1 MRSTYPDY
9 FEKQKTTDTLPY
21 STREA
26 HFANYSNKLKLQIG
40 ATHRRTRRGVGEGG
54 RPPCLENFQ
63 GKLCFQGKR
72 MLLKNPE
79 W

>member
-9 FEKQKTTDTLPY
+9 FEKQKTTDILPY

-26 HFANYSNKLKLQIG
+26 HFANYANKLKLQIG
-40 ATHRRTRRGVGEGG
+40 
-54 RPPCLENFQ
+54 PPIHQDACLSISGQ
-63 GKLCFQGKR
+63 
-72 MLLKNPE
+72 

>member
-26 HFANYSNKLKLQIG
+26 HFASYTNRLKLQIG
-40 ATHRRTRRGVGEGG
+40 DTHTLRYMSVYFWSKVVEI
-54 RPPCLENFQ
+54 FAMHWAD
-63 GKLCFQGKR
+63 K
-72 MLLKNPE
+72 
-79 W
+79 

>member
-26 HFANYSNKLKLQIG
+26 HFA
-40 ATHRRTRRGVGEGG
+40 V
-54 RPPCLENFQ
+54 CLFWSAVVEIFAMYWAD
-63 GKLCFQGKR
+63 K
-72 MLLKNPE
+72 
-79 W
+79 